1 MVEIA
6 PHVFEVEFRRVKRT
20 ARVCL
25 LALIAVPLFYYGPLL
40 WNDGSYAGRWEFA
53 PDLVARPVMCNGV
66 PHIMQHCEVTFGDS
80 KNSGFMKRQYL
91 VFAMD
96 WNRATPD
103 IVRNGVGQFSNSIAV
118 SANGLMSRIGALFV
132 LLLLGLMIERLAL
145 AFYWRGVLNRPSLIV
160 APTEQSKETVML
172 SRDRRDHF

>member
-1 MVEIA
+1 M
-6 PHVFEVEFRRVKRT
+6 
-20 ARVCL
+20 L
-25 LALIAVPLFYYGPLL
+25 
-40 WNDGSYAGRWEFA
+40 
-53 PDLVARPVMCNGV
+53 
-66 PHIMQHCEVTFGDS
+66 
-80 KNSGFMKRQYL
+80 
-91 VFAMD
+91 
-96 WNRATPD
+96 
-103 IVRNGVGQFSNSIAV
+103 NGVGQFSNSIAV